1 MMSDPKT
8 EPIPAPDPATPTVA
22 APAPMNLA
30 AESMSCLV
38 VVVCMALAWVMA
50 RVVGD
55 TTLWKTR
62 LRVME
67 RRATADMTTWISNN
81 LLRKF
86 CSKFVVVTCVVVER
100 AMRADSDGRPG
111 KDGRIKATWRT
122 EGLLGYFHRQGWIFT
137 SYCRPSVQNDNF
149 CKNQLQFN

>member
-1 MMSDPKT
+1 MMRDPKT

-86 CSKFVVVTCVVVER
+86 CSKNVVVTCVVVER
-100 AMRADSDGRPG
+100 AMRAD
-111 KDGRIKATWRT
+111 
-122 EGLLGYFHRQGWIFT
+122 Y
-137 SYCRPSVQNDNF
+137 
-149 CKNQLQFN
+149 